1 MQRRRFEDDRTMS
14 EGPHLAMLGSIVGD
28 PSRASMLGALMGGMA
43 LTAQELAREAGV
55 TPSTASSHLAMLVD
69 RGMLAVLQQGR
80 HRYYRI
86 ADSDIAELLEGMMAF
101 RAPGR
106 RPGPTDPALRRA
118 RTCYDHM
125 AGELG
130 VRLFASL
137 IDHGHLALRGDGIA
151 LSPSGETLLRNLGCV
166 VASDAK
172 PACRSCLDWSE
183 RRSHLGGRAGAALLG
198 LFLERGWVRRGPGRA
213 LTVTPPG
220 TIAIDRHFPLGEG
233 PADEAQT
240 RVVRAFF
247 R

>member
-1 MQRRRFEDDRTMS
+1 MG

-130 VRLFASL
+130 VRVFASL
-137 IDHGHLALRGDGIA
+137 IDHGHLVLRGDGIA
-151 LSPSGETLLRNLGCV
+151 LSPSGETLLRDLGCV
-166 VASDAK
+166 VSRDAK

-213 LTVTPPG
+213 LAVTPGG
-220 TIAIDRHFPLGEG
+220 TIAIDRHFPPGEAAAG
-233 PADEAQT
+233 EAQT
-240 RVVRAFF
+240 SAVRAFF

>member
-1 MQRRRFEDDRTMS
+1 MS

-55 TPSTASSHLAMLVD
+55 TPSTASSHLALLVD

-106 RPGPTDPALRRA
+106 RPGPSDPALRRA
-118 RTCYDHM
+118 RTCYDHI
-125 AGELG
+125 AGALG

-137 IDHGHLALRGDGIA
+137 IEHGRLMLQGDGIG
-151 LSPSGETLLRNLGCV
+151 LSAPGERFLRELGC
-166 VASDAK
+166 APTHDAR

-183 RRSHLGGRAGAALLG
+183 RRSHLGGRAGAVLLT
-198 LFLERGWVRRGPGRA
+198 LFLERSWVRRGAGRA
-213 LTVTPPG
+213 LTVTPG
-220 TIAIDRHFPLGEG
+220 GMTAIDRHFPVAG
-233 PADEAQT
+233 QH
-240 RVVRAFF
+240 
-247 R
+247 

>member
-1 MQRRRFEDDRTMS
+1 MG

-69 RGMLAVLQQGR
+69 RGMLTVLQQGR

-118 RTCYDHM
+118 RTSYDHV

-137 IDHGHLALRGDGIA
+137 IDHGHLVLRGDGIA
-151 LSPSGETLLRNLGCV
+151 LSPSGETLLRDLGCV
-166 VASDAK
+166 VARDAK

-183 RRSHLGGRAGAALLG
+183 RRSHLGGTLGAAVLDHVVARRWAA
-198 LFLERGWVRRGPGRA
+198 LEPKSRIVRFSPS
-213 LTVTPPG
+213 
-220 TIAIDRHFPLGEG
+220 GEQKMT
-233 PADEAQT
+233 AWFS
-240 RVVRAFF
+240 R
-247 R
+247 